1 MCNLYDKTNHA
12 IHIKSLKQAIEHGL
26 ILDKVHTQGNWVQS
40 RSLIEFLH
48 MYEHRTENKGQK

>member
-12 IHIKSLKQAIEHGL
+12 IHI
-26 ILDKVHTQGNWVQS
+26 ILEAGNRAWTDIRQSTQGNWVQS

-48 MYEHRTENKGQK
+48 MYDHRTKNKGQK